1 MKLFFF
7 RGAKRG
13 VEKRFIAEPRS
24 SEGVLEQLWSERWF
38 LALMLVLGFMI
49 RWQLIYRMQFSID
62 SDEAIVG
69 LMAKHIGEGRGIPVF
84 YYGQHYMGSLESLLV
99 AAAFSIF
106 GSSSLVLRAVPLA
119 VSLSLIFLLYLLGR
133 EAGGRRAGLIAALLC
148 ALPPAALVEWSS
160 KPRGGFIEIV
170 WISALCI
177 WLAIRWTKQ
186 GVPRFWQSFF
196 IGAVLGLGWW
206 VNNQI
211 IFTIGTVGVI
221 WGAVIVRHRESVIV
235 RFRLALA
242 HAIRGLLG
250 FVIGGAP
257 FWIYNVTNNFV
268 SFSLFGRAENPLENA
283 LGFIRNGV
291 PIIIGAK
298 RFWTT
303 TEIWSGDCIVASLL
317 YGWVIGRIYSGFRR
331 KRIDLFAATM
341 PIIFILLTG
350 IIFSLSSFGWLS
362 MAPRYLL
369 PLYPALFI
377 LIALG
382 LSTAGVGE
390 SILGSALFVA
400 FHLSSVVVGGW
411 PLPGEPIVYG
421 EDRVARN
428 HAPLIEWLEKENIE
442 WVRTNY
448 WIGYRLAFET
458 DERVRFLV
466 LGKPHETR
474 ILEYEKLGHQVDP
487 SRVAYVLTAHQGPVI
502 EQSLR
507 ALSISYER
515 AEVGSYVVLYRIQNP
530 FKQLI
535 PLERSMLRASA
546 SVNQE
551 MAGNAIDG
559 VLDTRWGS
567 GRPQSPEM
575 IFRIS
580 SEDKKPIRGVRLEL
594 GRWWSDYP
602 RRLQIECQTPIG
614 ENHIVLSVE
623 NYDAAVSYHVGRG
636 AIEIP
641 IMDESCY
648 NVTLHQKGS
657 DSFFDWSIA
666 EIELLRAPTEEEKP
680 LRMVDEKA
688 AVDQVR

>member
-1 MKLFFF
+1 MEHKSLKWFVK
-7 RGAKRG
+7 REAKRG
-13 VEKRFIAEPRS
+13 VEERFGAETRS
-24 SEGVLEQLWSERWF
+24 QEGVLEQLWSERWL
-38 LALMLVLGFMI
+38 LALMLVLGFVI
-49 RWQLIYRMQFSID
+49 RWQLMYRMQLSID

-69 LMAKHIGEGRGIPVF
+69 LMAKHILEGRGIPVF
-84 YYGQHYMGSLESLLV
+84 YYGQHYMGSLEPLLV

-119 VSLSLIFLLYLLGR
+119 VSLLLIPLLYLLGR

-148 ALPPAALVEWSS
+148 ALPPAPLVEWSS
-160 KPRGGFIEIV
+160 KPRGGFIEVV
-170 WISALCI
+170 WISAWCL
-177 WLAIRWTKQ
+177 WLALRWTKN
-186 GVPRFWQSFF
+186 GVPRLWQSFF

-211 IFTIGTVGVI
+211 IFTIATVGII
-221 WGAVIVRHRESVIV
+221 WGVVILLSRES
-235 RFRLALA
+235 
-242 HAIRGLLG
+242 LLG
-250 FVIGGAP
+250 RIRLGVTHALCGLTGFVAGGAP

-268 SFSLFGRAENPLENA
+268 SFSLFGPAEKPIENGI
-283 LGFIRNGV
+283 GFIKNGL

-317 YGWVIGRIYSGFRR
+317 YGWVIGRIYRGFLGERR
-331 KRIDLFAATM
+331 VWLVAMM
-341 PIIFILLTG
+341 PILFILLTG
-350 IIFSLSSFGWLS
+350 VIFSLSSFGWLS

-369 PLYPALFI
+369 PLYPALFL
-377 LIALG
+377 LIAIG
-382 LSTAGVGE
+382 FSTVGRLE
-390 SILGSALFVA
+390 SILGIAAFIA
-400 FHLSSVVVGGW
+400 FHLSSIVVGGW

-428 HAPLIEWLEKENIE
+428 HAPLIEWLEKEKIE

-474 ILEYEKLGHQVDP
+474 IAEYEKLGHQVDQ
-487 SRVAYVLTAHQGPVI
+487 SQIAYVLTTHQGPVI

-515 AEVGSYVVLYRIQNP
+515 AEVGSYVILYKIKNP
-530 FKQLI
+530 FQQLV
-535 PLERSMLRASA
+535 PLDRSMLRATA
-546 SVNQE
+546 SVNSE
-551 MAGNAIDG
+551 AAGKAIDG

-580 SEDKKPIRGVRLEL
+580 SEDKTPIRGVRLEL
-594 GRWWSDYP
+594 GGWWSDYP
-602 RRLQIECQTPIG
+602 RRLQIECQTPSG

-623 NYDAAVSYHVGRG
+623 NYDAAVSYYVGRG
-636 AIEIP
+636 AIELP

-648 NVTLHQKGS
+648 NVTLHQIGS
-657 DSFFDWSIA
+657 DPFFDWSIA
-666 EIELLRAPTEEEKP
+666 EVELFGSP
-680 LRMVDEKA
+680 VDEVK
-688 AVDQVR
+688 